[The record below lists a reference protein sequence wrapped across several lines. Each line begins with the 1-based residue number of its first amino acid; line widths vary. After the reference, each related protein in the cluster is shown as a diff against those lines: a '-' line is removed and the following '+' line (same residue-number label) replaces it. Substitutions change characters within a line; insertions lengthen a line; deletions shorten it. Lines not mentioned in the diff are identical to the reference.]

1 MNDYFRQNWH
11 SIEKEEVL
19 AVLRTDPDKGLTL
32 SEAEARR
39 KVFGFNVLP
48 RKEKI
53 TPVKIF
59 LSQLKNPL
67 IYILIIAGGVSLLL
81 KEYTDAAVILL
92 AATVNTVI
100 GFAQEYKANKTFEK
114 LQKTISFNAKVIREG
129 RTLFLDVKELV
140 PGDIILVQEGDRVP
154 ADARIIQEDDLMV
167 NEAMLTGE
175 SMPQEKN
182 DTVVS
187 PDTPLG
193 DRENMI
199 YMGTTIEGGR
209 AKAVVVAT
217 GKDTQ
222 IGKMSS
228 ILAEIKEEKT
238 PLQRKISRLSKKLA
252 LLLTIIVFLVF
263 FWGTFVGYD
272 VKEMFIISVALAVA
286 SIPEGLPIALT
297 VTLAIGMQRILKHR
311 GLVRRMIAAETLG
324 STSVICTDKTGT
336 LTYGEMKVDRVY
348 VYKAQEKRKDLLLK
362 AITFCNTAF
371 FEEKKWKEKKAV
383 GNMTER
389 ALLEYAFQ
397 NGYLKKDL
405 FKKEPQIKFSPFNSK
420 DKFSF
425 SIHRDLS
432 GNTLI
437 YCLGA
442 PEILLEKSRS
452 QKKEKEA
459 IKREINYLA
468 SEGFRVLGA
477 GFKNLSKK
485 ETLEI
490 SAHQKIIEG
499 IDFLGLVALRD
510 PLREDAKEAIQK
522 VKSAGIKPI
531 IVTGDH
537 KLTAKKIAQ
546 EIGIKAE
553 DENILEGKDIDR
565 LDEKDFSQ
573 RLSKIS
579 IYARVA
585 PEHKIKIIKAWQEKN
600 EVVAMTGDGVNDVLA
615 LKKADIGIALGSG
628 TDIAKESADLILLD
642 NSFKIILQAIEEGR
656 VIIDNI
662 RKVITYLFSDLFSE
676 IILIGAAILLKLP
689 LPILPAQI
697 LWINLVEDSLPNFA
711 LALEPKEKDVLKRK
725 PERKEKPLLTSEMK
739 WIIFFVGIVT
749 DFLLLGL
756 FLWLYYHQ
764 LPINHIR
771 TIIFAALGM
780 DSLFFVYSCKNLH
793 KNIWRT
799 NIFSNKYLLLSSFF
813 RLGAI
818 LIAIY
823 LPLFQKLL
831 KTSPLSYF
839 EWFYVIMIG
848 LLNLVLIELVKLI
861 FIKEK
866 KIYD

>member
-11 SIEKEEVL
+11 SIEKKEVL

-32 SEAEARR
+32 SEAETRR

-175 SMPQEKN
+175 SMPQEKS

-187 PDTPLG
+187 SDTPLG

-263 FWGTFVGYD
+263 LWGTFVGYD

-405 FKKEPQIKFSPFNSK
+405 LKKEPQIKFSPFNSK

-425 SIHRDLS
+425 SIHRDLF

-442 PEILLEKSRS
+442 PEIILEKSRS

-477 GFKNLSKK
+477 GFKNLSEK

-573 RLSKIS
+573 KLSKIS